1 MSLQQYF
8 IKGFWRYSPSGKF
21 TVLESITSICP
32 LSVSF
37 SCASYLL
44 GLADSFLVKESLIP
58 LPPRLIAYSFSLE
71 EGLQASQIGLD
82 TVVLFLSEECFK

>member
-1 MSLQQYF
+1 LSTVVVNASAFPELAAILSQ
-8 IKGFWRYSPSGKF
+8 IKDSGT

-58 LPPRLIAYSFSLE
+58 LPSPRLKAYSFFLRE
-71 EGLQASQIGLD
+71 LQAN
-82 TVVLFLSEECFK
+82 